1 MCDRTQQRRVSR
13 VVVLPG
19 SGAGGELDD
28 LLGRG
33 QLELGEDGLLRR
45 GELGALAEGAGRAG
59 ESADVEAVQV
69 ATKRRPGLAGGG
81 LCDADQQQRQPAQDD
96 VGADAVLEAVV
107 DGPQVDDLL
116 DVAPAPLDLQQLLVA
131 KRDVLSAQDAPYL

>member
-59 ESADVEAVQV
+59 EGADV
-69 ATKRRPGLAGGG
+69 
-81 LCDADQQQRQPAQDD
+81 
-96 VGADAVLEAVV
+96 EAVV